1 MRTAPLKIGKANVL
15 REGKNTVL
23 FFGESGGPDELM
35 KRYGFSAAAIC
46 RAVTELGHNTG
57 MRVNALR

>member
-1 MRTAPLKIGKANVL
+1 MRTATLKIGKVNVL

-46 RAVTELGHNTG
+46 RAVKELVGT
-57 MRVNALR
+57 